1 MASPLFRK
9 VDCVMVRVA
18 DLEAGLGFYSVA
30 LGHRVLWRTPDAAGL
45 AMPGTDAELVLHTQQ
60 GPEVD
65 LLVEGVDQAFE
76 RFIEAGGHAVEA
88 PFDIAIGRCAVVRDP
103 FGNALVMLDQSK
115 GEFITEADGRVTG
128 VRELAASGKTEGL
141 V

>member
-1 MASPLFRK
+1 
-9 VDCVMVRVA
+9 MVRVA
-18 DLEAGLGFYSVA
+18 DLETGLRFYSVA
-30 LGHRVLWRTPDAAGL
+30 LGHPVLWRTSDAAGL

-65 LLVEGVDQAFE
+65 LLIDAVDQAFE
-76 RFIEAGGHAVEA
+76 RFIEAGGHAIEA

-103 FGNALVMLDQSK
+103 FGDTLVMLDQSK
-115 GEFITEADGRVTG
+115 GLFVTEADGWVTG
-128 VRELAASGKTEGL
+128 VQDLAAGERIERRS